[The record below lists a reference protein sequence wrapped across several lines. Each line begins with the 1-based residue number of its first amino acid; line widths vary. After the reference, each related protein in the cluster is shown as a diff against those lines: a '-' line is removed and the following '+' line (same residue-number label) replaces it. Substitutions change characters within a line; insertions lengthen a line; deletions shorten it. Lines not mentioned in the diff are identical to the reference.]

1 MSVRAVV
8 QYLNTLHD
16 YLDKTRI
23 ADGIAPLLMRVYLF
37 LPLWEAGINKAMAF
51 DGTVAWFGNPDWGLG
66 MPYPAVM
73 AFLATATELAGS
85 LAILIGF
92 ATRWAAIPL
101 MVTMI
106 VAMLTVHIENG
117 WLAISASNSYWF
129 GKMEGAKA
137 LAEFKAWAKA
147 YPEYKALVRHGPVV
161 VLNNGI
167 EFAAT
172 YFIMLL
178 SLFFTGAGRLSLD
191 AVIAKRFRTS
201 RHRLE
206 FVNLP
211 VSSR

>member
-1 MSVRAVV
+1 MKV
-8 QYLNTLHD
+8 QVIVHHLNTLYD

-37 LPLWEAGINKAMAF
+37 LPLWEAGYSKAMAF

-66 MPYPAVM
+66 LPYPTVM

-85 LAILIGF
+85 LAILVGL
-92 ATRWAAIPL
+92 AARWAAIPL
-101 MVTMI
+101 MVTMV

-117 WLAISASNSYWF
+117 WLAISASDSYWF
-129 GKMEGAKA
+129 GQMEGAKA
-137 LAEFKAWAKA
+137 LAEFKAWAKGI
-147 YPEYKALVRHGPVV
+147 PQYKELIKHGPLVM
-161 VLNNGI
+161 LNNGI

-191 AVIAKRFRTS
+191 AVIANRFRTP
-201 RHRLE
+201 RHRLQ
-206 FVNLP
+206 FVNVP
-211 VSSR
+211 VSSK